1 MKTHPILLFAVLVSA
16 SLPARA
22 GDPPIK
28 FNGDLRFRHEM
39 LKAGDGE
46 LDQRQRIRLR
56 FGALSEINEQLELGL
71 QIATGDGA
79 PGSLNQ
85 TLSPAFEKKPMVFDL
100 AFFRYRPL
108 EGLSIL
114 GGKIRNPFYRPG
126 DSQLVWDSD
135 LTPEG
140 LSVLF
145 AHQWTK
151 VKLFA
156 TGVAFWTAD
165 RRDGEPDAH
174 LLGGQAGA
182 GMKFGDFLL
191 VVSGGLYNYTKL
203 VGRAPLYDDDAC
215 GNTVDA
221 TNLYVND
228 YNLVDAGV
236 ELRGEVAA
244 LPFSVFGNFVLN
256 LGADG
261 DNTAFMAGLT
271 VGELK
276 KPKSWRAGYNY
287 RVVQRDAVVGTY
299 SDSDFGDGGTG
310 TSGHMITADFAV
322 NANLQFGLTLF
333 LAERDEG
340 VGTARRRLQ
349 LDLIVKF

>member
-1 MKTHPILLFAVLVSA
+1 MKTHMILLFAVMVSA

-22 GDPPIK
+22 ADPPLK
-28 FNGDLRFRHEM
+28 FNGDLRLRQET

-46 LDQRQRIRLR
+46 LDHRQRLRLR
-56 FGALSEINEQLELGL
+56 LGALSEISEQLELGI
-71 QIATGDGA
+71 QIATGNGD
-79 PGSLNQ
+79 PVSLNQ

-100 AFFRYRPL
+100 AYFRYKPL
-108 EGLSIL
+108 DGLSVL
-114 GGKIRNPFYRPG
+114 GGKIKNPFYRPG

-145 AHQWTK
+145 ARQWSRVK
-151 VKLFA
+151 VFA

-191 VVSGGLYNYTKL
+191 VVSGALYNYTKL

-228 YNLVDAGV
+228 YNLVDAGL
-236 ELRGEVAA
+236 ELRGEVAG
-244 LPFSVFGNFVLN
+244 LPFSVFGNFAYN
-256 LGADG
+256 LGADEE
-261 DNTAFMAGLT
+261 NTAFMAGVT

-287 RVVQRDAVVGTY
+287 RVVKRDAVYGTF

-322 NANLQFGLTLF
+322 NANLQFGLTVF
-333 LAERDEG
+333 LAELDDGE
-340 VGTARRRLQ
+340 GTARRRLQ
-349 LDLIVKF
+349 LDMILKF